1 MSSSTEERR
10 AYARSRVLRRRLV
23 IVLGVLLVLSLALPT
38 VGIRGADVPN
48 VPFGRSL
55 VPSALYFLDVQPS
68 SFGNLD
74 TPALAVSLNVTY
86 LGMAMHQF
94 GLLLTLVTFFVL
106 AGDDINR
113 WLWWMLAAGAWLIA
127 LGAVAMVVGWFLMNQ
142 ALLPASLGIAWFPAL
157 ISGVSMIVAS
167 HRAKERIDYS
177 WYQTKPEL
185 M

>member
-10 AYARSRVLRRRLV
+10 VYARSRVLRRRLV
-23 IVLGVLLVLSLALPT
+23 IGLGLLLVSSLSLPT
-38 VGIRGADVPN
+38 VSIRGADVPN
-48 VPFGRSL
+48 IPFGHSL
-55 VPSALYFLDVQPS
+55 IPSALYFLDVQPAEFTGLS
-68 SFGNLD
+68 
-74 TPALAVSLNVTY
+74 TPAVAVSLNVTY

-127 LGAVAMVVGWFLMNQ
+127 LGAVVCVVGWFLMTQ
-142 ALLPASLGIAWFPAL
+142 ASLPASLGFAWLPAL
-157 ISGVSMIVAS
+157 AAGVGMIVAS

-177 WYQTKPEL
+177 WYQAKPEL